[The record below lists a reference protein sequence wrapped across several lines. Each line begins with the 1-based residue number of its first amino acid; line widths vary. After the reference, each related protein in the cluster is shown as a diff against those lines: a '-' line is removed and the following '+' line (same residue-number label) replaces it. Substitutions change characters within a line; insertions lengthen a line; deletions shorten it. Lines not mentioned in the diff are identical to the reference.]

1 MEELNKCW
9 KATIFLKPCQCSYNL
24 KHSAWFDMECWEKKK
39 DDGRNSEAEKNWHC
53 PFHLKQNELISE
65 TSNMN
70 WFVIWKT
77 DCKWELDK
85 CSISFFFVL
94 FSFSFFQK
102 KLGFAF
108 LILVI
113 IRLVILMTPKL
124 AWRQPLSFHYTSYT
138 NVKIL

>member
-1 MEELNKCW
+1 MLEGNNISQAVPMLLQFKTFCLIW
-9 KATIFLKPCQCSYNL
+9 YGKP
-24 KHSAWFDMECWEKKK
+24 EKKK

-70 WFVIWKT
+70 WFIIWKT

-85 CSISFFFVL
+85 CSISFFF
-94 FSFSFFQK
+94 FQE

-124 AWRQPLSFHYTSYT
+124 AWRQPLCFHYTSYT
-138 NVKIL
+138 NVKML

>member
-1 MEELNKCW
+1 MLEGNNFSQAVPMLLQFKTFCLIW
-9 KATIFLKPCQCSYNL
+9 YGMLG
-24 KHSAWFDMECWEKKK
+24 KKK
-39 DDGRNSEAEKNWHC
+39 DDRRNSEAEKNWHC